1 MMMNKN
7 EWWKDAVVYQ
17 IYPQSFKDSNN
28 DGIGDIN
35 GIREKIPYLKDLG
48 VNVLWLNPIYE
59 SPMVDNGYDISDYY
73 KIADCYGTMED
84 FDNLLKEAHN
94 AGIKIIMDLAVCASS
109 IEHKWFKESKKS
121 RDNKYSDYYI
131 WKDPKEDG
139 SAPNN
144 WGSIFGSGSAWEYVE
159 ERGQYYLHLFAV
171 EQPDLNW
178 ENPDLRKEV
187 YDNMEFWLKKGI
199 DGFRLDS
206 ISLISKK
213 QDFPDDPA
221 AIENGYG
228 SPYFGASNGPRV
240 HEFLQEM
247 YEKVLSKYD
256 VMTVGEATRT
266 CVDNALL
273 YCQPERKELNM
284 VFQFDHMHVD
294 YGKFGRYS
302 DLKFKLSDLKE
313 AMFLWQKSLNG
324 VGWNSLYWDNHD
336 QPRFVSRF
344 GNDDSKYRKLSATM
358 LATVLYFQQGTPF
371 IYQGDEIGMTNVA
384 FDSIDSYKDI
394 EAHNMYLKFSNMG
407 LSNDEIMNYIHNK
420 SRDNARTPMQWNSN
434 SFAGFSC
441 VDPWIGLNPN
451 YSKINVENDINSDF
465 SIHDYYK
472 KLIKYRKGNEIVR
485 DGDFKEIGLEDSDIF
500 SYTRTYKGKTLKIAS
515 TAALTSSLVADS
527 GTRKVTLPASDDSID
542 FSVITGRTSVSY
554 IFAETL
560 FDLLDFTI
568 SVSPPSKQPHLWSI
582 PVCPFSRCHKH
593 WRRLSEERLRLRYC
607 GWPVQN

>member
-485 DGDFKEIGLEDSDIF
+485 DGDFKEIGLEYSDIF
-500 SYTRTYKGKTLKIAS
+500 SYTRTYKGKTLLVLGSFSDKKVCYNMPNNLQKFKRELVISNYNGNIEQNKDAS
-515 TAALTSSLVADS
+515 TLYLRPYEALV
-527 GTRKVTLPASDDSID
+527 
-542 FSVITGRTSVSY
+542 FY
-554 IFAETL
+554 M
-560 FDLLDFTI
+560 
-568 SVSPPSKQPHLWSI
+568 
-582 PVCPFSRCHKH
+582 
-593 WRRLSEERLRLRYC
+593 Y
-607 GWPVQN
+607 